1 VIAQQLPL
9 PVQLPVTAEFESF
22 IAGANTEPLQALTLG
37 ESAYLQGPEGSG
49 KSHLL
54 MAAARHHRGRYLP
67 LSAAL
72 DAGADLLEGLDTA
85 VPLALDE
92 LELAPQAADFAQALL
107 RLLDRRRQAASP
119 TWLAAREA
127 PEGLSYLP
135 ADLRTRLA
143 LWPRYRLHPLD
154 DHARSALLADAA
166 RRRGLQLSEE
176 VIAWWLRHLPRDPA
190 SLLGAL
196 ARLDRAAL
204 RAQRRPS
211 LPFVRA
217 ILGADVPDAPD
228 ARTAPSP

>member
-127 PEGLSYLP
+127 PEGL
-135 ADLRTRLA
+135 A